1 VYRNPASKGCAA
13 NKSLL
18 EGATLL
24 TRQVPIVILT
34 HQQRSKGLSVEG
46 AWAAGALEVMEG
58 GAVAQG
64 LVAVEED
71 FAGGALVAAALVDKA
86 P

>member
-1 VYRNPASKGCAA
+1 
-13 NKSLL
+13 
-18 EGATLL
+18 
-24 TRQVPIVILT
+24 
-34 HQQRSKGLSVEG
+34 VEG